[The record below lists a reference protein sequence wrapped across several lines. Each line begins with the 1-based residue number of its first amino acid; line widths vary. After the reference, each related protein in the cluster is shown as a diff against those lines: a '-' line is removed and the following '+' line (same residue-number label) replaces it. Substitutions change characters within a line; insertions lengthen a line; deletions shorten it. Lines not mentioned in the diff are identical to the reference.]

1 METLLK
7 GVAEKVI
14 NMSYDKGVEAEA
26 FLLHDKELSI
36 EVNNGQVETLKQA
49 EEIGLGVRIIN
60 QGRLGF
66 AYTSDLSEEA
76 VLAVLNDAYNISK
89 YTTSDD
95 SNRLPEGNI
104 SYPEMDFLYD
114 DSFKKTSIEEKIDMA
129 RQVEQIAKNHD
140 PRISVI
146 ERSGYEDT
154 EFSSLI
160 MNTNGLYAYAKGNF
174 GGTYIFLVAEENGD
188 AQNGFSMMIKRKYQ
202 DLDPNMVGV
211 EAATNAVRSLNAKTI
226 GSARLPCIME
236 PYIMTRFM
244 GLIAQ
249 MVDAEAVQKGKSLF
263 ADKKGEQ
270 VASPVFNLID
280 DGIYENGIAS
290 FPFDGEGVS
299 CRKNNV
305 IENGILQGFLY
316 DTYTAHKAGL
326 TSTGNASRGSF
337 RNLPSVGTTNF
348 ILAPGKESPN
358 KLISDIKKGFYIT
371 EVMGMHTA
379 NPISGDFSVGAAG
392 IMIENGELTYP
403 VRGVTI
409 AGNLIDFLQDIEAV
423 GSDLR
428 FYGGKAAPT
437 VRLKALSIG
446 GE

>member
-7 GVAEKVI
+7 AVAEKVI

-76 VLAVLNDAYNISK
+76 VLAVVNDAYNISK
-89 YTTSDD
+89 YTTSDEN
-95 SNRLPEGNI
+95 NRLPEGNI

-129 RQVEQIAKNHD
+129 RQVEEIAKNHD
-140 PRISVI
+140 PRINVI
-146 ERSGYEDT
+146 ERSAYEDT

-202 DLDPNMVGV
+202 DLDPKMVGV

-226 GSARLPCIME
+226 GSAKLPCIME

-305 IENGILQGFLY
+305 IQNGVLQGFLY
-316 DTYTAHKAGL
+316 DTYTAHKAGIA
-326 TSTGNASRGSF
+326 STGNAARGSF

-348 ILAPGKESPN
+348 ILAPGKESPS
-358 KLISDIKKGFYIT
+358 KLMSDIKKGFYIT

-423 GSDLR
+423 GNDLR
-428 FYGGKAAPT
+428 FFGAKAAPT